1 MDARFT
7 HTKYHIRRKVMAL
20 VGAKLHVFDENQN
33 MIMFAQLKAF
43 KLKEDIAVYTD
54 ENKSQELI
62 RIKARNYID
71 FSATYDV
78 VDSQSGETVGALKR
92 KGMKSIFKDE
102 WIILD
107 NNDNERGL
115 IKEDSGFKAFLR
127 RFLSNLIPQTYFTF
141 IGQQQVAT
149 YKRNMNPFVSKLD
162 LDLSADTAL
171 QFDRRL
177 AMAAAILLCAV
188 EGKQDS

>member
-1 MDARFT
+1 MDARFN
-7 HTKYHIRRKVMAL
+7 HTKYHIRKKVIAL
-20 VGAKLHVFDENQN
+20 AGAKLHIFDANQN
-33 MIMFAQLKAF
+33 VIMFSQLKAF
-43 KLKEDIAVYTD
+43 KLKEDIAIYTD
-54 ENKSQELI
+54 ENKTQELI
-62 RIKARNYID
+62 KIKARNYID

-78 VDSQSGETVGALKR
+78 IDSQSGETIGALKR

-115 IKEDSGFKAFLR
+115 IKEDSRFKAFLR
-127 RFLSNLIPQTYFTF
+127 RFLSSLIPQTYFTF

-149 YKRNMNPFVSKLD
+149 YKRNINPFVSKLD
-162 LDLSADTAL
+162 LDLSADATL

-188 EGKQDS
+188 EGKQDA